1 MSIHPSHGCNDKLW
15 NVIYFYWFES
25 MGLLVSLIAVI
36 LLIATQEIPFFVTP
50 GGRMGQSFLLVAI
63 SLVLIH
69 VALRFLSPTST
80 MKRLKRQTAMF
91 NNKHTYIMTLLYT
104 MSFGSFIGFSGVF
117 PKLITDLF
125 GYITA
130 EGCHYTDA
138 AAVFQQQFM
147 DGSGSSSSITSDSG
161 TSSSIF
167 LKGGTEFDCLG
178 NDGIWGSETVTNPN
192 APNVFAFA
200 WIGAAVGSVIR
211 PIGGML
217 ADRHGGARLT
227 QILIIWCTVATIC
240 LAILIEK
247 TLERKDHPERNF
259 GLFVFLFLNLF
270 FSTGAM
276 NGTTFRTIGV
286 LFDAKLAGSVM
297 GWISA
302 IASFGAF
309 IIPAMFGIGLSVG
322 RPENTLYCLA
332 AYYVLCGCI
341 NFYFYGRPNSEH
353 QGV

>member
-1 MSIHPSHGCNDKLW
+1 MSIQPSHGCNDKLW

-36 LLIATQEIPFFVTP
+36 LLIATHDISLFVTP
-50 GGRMGQSFLLVAI
+50 GGKMVQSFLLVAI

-69 VALRFLSPTST
+69 VSLRFMSPTST
-80 MKRLKRQTAMF
+80 MKSLEQQGAMF
-91 NNKHTYIMTLLYT
+91 ENKHTYIMTFLYT

-147 DGSGSSSSITSDSG
+147 DGSD
-161 TSSSIF
+161 
-167 LKGGTEFDCLG
+167 KGGTEFDCLA
-178 NDGIWGSETVTNPN
+178 NDGIWGSVTVTNPN

-200 WIGAAVGSVIR
+200 WMGAAVGSVIR
-211 PIGGML
+211 PIGGIL
-217 ADRHGGARLT
+217 ADRHGGAKLT

-247 TLERKDHPERNF
+247 TLERKEYPERNF

-286 LFDAKLAGSVM
+286 LFDAKLAGSVL
-297 GWISA
+297 GWSSA

-309 IIPAMFGIGLSVG
+309 VIPTMFGIGLSAG
-322 RPENTLYCLA
+322 HPQNTLYCLA
-332 AYYVLCGCI
+332 AYYVFCGCI
-341 NFYFYGRPNSEH
+341 NFYFYGRPNADRP
-353 QGV
+353 GV